1 MFSPPPRGAVCS
13 FSGSPG
19 PHYTIVIPFPHFDS
33 VLLHSLPLW
42 SQEYLPCWYLHPPS
56 VPSLFFLSLSAFRG
70 ESSTRDPFISAQSV
84 DFKSPKVCF
93 PILSLPGN
101 YSPRSPRGHPNSRHK
116 RWLFPGCGWT
126 FAYSI
131 PQPMCSPLLKHGASS
146 PPRPTSPR
154 KASPLSLAE
163 GVSLCHEG
171 LAYSTSSSRTHPR
184 GQMCPPCTL
193 KNICFLL
200 RCQRLLFIYF

>member
-1 MFSPPPRGAVCS
+1 MTPFCSTASLCGPRNTCPVGTFIPHPSLLSSS
-13 FSGSPG
+13 F
-19 PHYTIVIPFPHFDS
+19 
-33 VLLHSLPLW
+33 L
-42 SQEYLPCWYLHPPS
+42 YLPSEENHPLEIL
-56 VPSLFFLSLSAFRG
+56 LFQHNLF
-70 ESSTRDPFISAQSV
+70 

-171 LAYSTSSSRTHPR
+171 LAYSTYSSRTHPR